1 MTTKIVQ
8 FDVGGVHYN
17 VAEDTL
23 MKYEGTMLAKMVA
36 EKWKK
41 GGDEEPLFIDRNG
54 ERFQYILD
62 WYRDGRITV
71 PRIIAIDALIEET

>member
-54 ERFQYILD
+54 ERF
-62 WYRDGRITV
+62 
-71 PRIIAIDALIEET
+71 